1 MKRKAKKVVSYSPGF
16 KSNVVYAV
24 VRDGFSI
31 ASVCTQFGI
40 DEMCRVREWVR
51 EYMKKRGLVRIPRTL
66 TRRGKAPKVVLS
78 EPVNRQFERYEEI
91 ILYQECLIEAFYAN
105 SSEEGKKKLLEMLSP
120 TQRKNLKRT
129 GKLST

>member
-1 MKRKAKKVVSYSPGF
+1 MKHKAKKVVSYSPGF

-31 ASVCTQFGI
+31 ASVCTQYGI
-40 DEMCRVREWVR
+40 DEMYQVREWVR
-51 EYMKKRGLVRIPRTL
+51 EYMKKRGMVRIPRTL
-66 TRRGKAPKVVLS
+66 TRRGVAPKVVFS

-91 ILYQECLIEAFYAN
+91 ILYQECLIEALFAN
-105 SSEEGKKKLLEMLSP
+105 SGENDKKKLLEKLSP
-120 TQRKNLKRT
+120 SQQKSLKRK